1 MKNSTVRLY
10 NEVKAKELSEFIS
23 FCSEYEKEKFTAKC
37 KQCKHFFINDYDMCF
52 ECDCDGEKKLTR
64 SPQAGAMLK
73 NTNNTESNIK

>member
-64 SPQAGAMLK
+64 SPQSWCYV
-73 NTNNTESNIK
+73 EEY